1 MKERWLFLGLAL
13 VLLIPIWAVD
23 YLPTVDGP
31 SHVYNAWIL
40 RQYANTEE
48 YPLFHQHYEI
58 DWRPIPNW
66 FGHAALALL
75 MFPFAPRTAEKVLL
89 TLLVLLYVAAARFF
103 AGSVDPE
110 RRWAG
115 LLALPLLYNQL
126 LLLGFYNFTFSLPFC
141 LLAVGTWWRSRDSPG
156 WRLAV
161 KLNLLLLLCWF
172 SHIVS
177 FCLALASIGALWLI
191 TLRGREWKRHLLH
204 PLMLAPQAL
213 LPLWFVQ
220 QQGGVPIPTTWSA
233 ELHRNY
239 FMRLEV
245 LFLFGSEQLWIGMI
259 LAVLFGTLLL
269 LTLAGKPRMGEED
282 GFVLLSLLAILL
294 YVLSPEGMSGG
305 TLLKNRLSLYPYLLL
320 LPWLAPWFGKV
331 DRAVRPA
338 VMALVALLTVW
349 QVVKIVEAYRLLQPD
364 VRAFLAAAEPIPP
377 DSRVLPLLFSRETT
391 HPRFGA
397 LGHLIDYPAAE
408 KGWIEWDNYEAACG
422 LFPVRFRPGLG
433 KIDTFTLEAH
443 PEHVRLSEYR
453 GKVDY
458 VLTWKMPP
466 GSTMAR
472 RLRWHYR
479 PMAETGPG
487 RVYRRKGRDMR
498 E

>member
-1 MKERWLFLGLAL
+1 MRERWLFLGLAL
-13 VLLIPIWAVD
+13 VLLVPIWAVD

-48 YPLFHQHYEI
+48 YPLFQQHYEI

-75 MFPFAPRTAEKVLL
+75 MFPFPPRMAEKVLL
-89 TLLVLLYVAAARFF
+89 TLLVFLFVAAARFF
-103 AGSVDPE
+103 AGSVDPA
-110 RRWAG
+110 RHWVG

-126 LLLGFYNFTFSLPFC
+126 FLLGFYNFSFSLPFY
-141 LLAVGTWWRSRDSPG
+141 LLAVGTWWQSRDNPG

-177 FCLALASIGALWLI
+177 LCLALASIGILWLI
-191 TLRGREWKRHLLH
+191 TLRGRPWKKHLLH

-220 QQGGVPIPTTWSA
+220 QQGGGPIPTTWNA
-233 ELHRNY
+233 EIHRNY
-239 FMRLEV
+239 LMRLEV
-245 LFLFGSEQLWIGMI
+245 LFLFAREQLWIGMI
-259 LAVLFGTLLL
+259 LAAIFGTLLL
-269 LTLAGKPRMGEED
+269 LTLAGKLKAREED
-282 GFVLLSLLAILL
+282 GFLLLSLLAVVL

-320 LPWLAPWFGKV
+320 LPWLAPWFGKMG
-331 DRAVRPA
+331 RALRPA
-338 VMALVALLTVW
+338 VMALVAFLTVW
-349 QVVKIVEAYRLLQPD
+349 QVMKVVEPWRLLQPD
-364 VRAFLAAAEPIPP
+364 VRAFLAATEPIPP
-377 DSRVLPLLFSRETT
+377 DSRVLPLLFSRDTT
-391 HPRFGA
+391 NPRVGA
-397 LGHLIDYPAAE
+397 LGHLIDYAAAE
-408 KGWIEWDNYEAACG
+408 KGLIEWDNYEAACG
-422 LFPVRFRPGLG
+422 LFPIRFRSHLG
-433 KIDTFTLEAH
+433 TIDTFTLEAF
-443 PEHVRLSEYR
+443 PERVRLSEYR

-458 VLTWKMPP
+458 VLTWRMPP
-466 GSTMAR
+466 GAPMAR

-479 PMAETGPG
+479 PLAEIGPG

>member
-13 VLLIPIWAVD
+13 VLLVPIWAVD

-40 RQYANTEE
+40 RQYANAEE
-48 YPLFHQHYEI
+48 YPLFQQHYEI

-66 FGHAALALL
+66 FGHAVLALL
-75 MFPFAPRTAEKVLL
+75 MFPFPPRTAEKVLL
-89 TLLVLLYVAAARFF
+89 TGLVLLYVAAARFF

-110 RRWAG
+110 RRWVG

-126 LLLGFYNFTFSLPFC
+126 FLHGFYNFSFSLAFC
-141 LLAVGTWWRSRDSPG
+141 LLAVGTWWRNRDKPG
-156 WRLAV
+156 WRLAA

-177 FCLALASIGALWLI
+177 LCLALAAIGILWLA
-191 TLRGREWKRHLLH
+191 TLRGRPWKEHLLH

-220 QQGGVPIPTTWSA
+220 DQGGGPIPSTWSA
-233 ELHRNY
+233 EVTRDYLL
-239 FMRLEV
+239 RLEV
-245 LFLFGSEQLWIGMI
+245 LFLFGREQLWIGMI
-259 LAVLFGTLLL
+259 LAALFGALLL
-269 LTLAGKPRMGEED
+269 ITLAGKRKMGEED
-282 GFVLLSLLAILL
+282 GFLLVILLAIAL

-305 TLLKNRLSLYPYLLL
+305 ILLKNRLSLYPYLLL
-320 LPWLAPWFGKV
+320 LPWLAPRIGKV
-331 DRAVRPA
+331 GRAA
-338 VMALVALLTVW
+338 VLVLVALLTVL
-349 QVVKIVEAYRLLQPD
+349 QAGKIVEWFRLMQPD
-364 VRAFLAAAEPIPP
+364 VRAFLAAVEPIPP
-377 DSRVLPLLFSRETT
+377 DSRVLPLLFSRQAA
-391 HPRFGA
+391 PFDRGA
-397 LGHLIDYPAAE
+397 LGHVIGYPAAE
-408 KGWIEWDNYEAACG
+408 KGLIDWDNYEATTG
-422 LFPVRFRPGLG
+422 HFPLRFRPGVG
-433 KIDTFTLEAH
+433 KIDTFTLEAF
-443 PEHVRLSEYR
+443 PERVRLSEYR

-466 GSTMAR
+466 GSSMER

-479 PMAETGPG
+479 PLAETGPG